1 MEDYYPRAYRE
12 VYEIIKYLPKQD
24 FDKIPS
30 EMINMLEV
38 NMDKNYKY
46 DLDKTKPFEEQI
58 MLKETRNI
66 LAVFYKNYWASEQ
79 EKERIQSKIK
89 NDKEVS
95 EKAKKEKYSSDIIF
109 NRNEKNKMEPVSLI
123 ETQKETLYSKIFSF
137 IKNLIKRKK

>member
-38 NMDKNYKY
+38 NMDQNYKY

-79 EKERIQSKIK
+79 EKERIQRKIR
-89 NDKEVS
+89 NDKEVY

-109 NRNEKNKMEPVSLI
+109 NHNEKNKMEPVSLG
-123 ETQKETLYSKIFSF
+123 ETKKETLYSKIFSF

>member
-1 MEDYYPRAYRE
+1 MEDYYPKAYRE

-38 NMDKNYKY
+38 NMDQNYKY

-79 EKERIQSKIK
+79 EKERIQRKIR
-89 NDKEVS
+89 NDKEAS
-95 EKAKKEKYSSDIIF
+95 EKAKKERYSSDIIF
-109 NRNEKNKMEPVSLI
+109 NRNEKNKMEPVSLV
-123 ETQKETLYSKIFSF
+123 ETKKETLYSKIFSF